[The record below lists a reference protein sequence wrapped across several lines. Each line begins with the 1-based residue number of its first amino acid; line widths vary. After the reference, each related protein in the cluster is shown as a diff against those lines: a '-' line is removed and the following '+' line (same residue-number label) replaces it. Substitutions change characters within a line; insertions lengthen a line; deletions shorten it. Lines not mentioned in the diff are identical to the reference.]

1 MRDGIPLRFWQG
13 EKGLRNSSN
22 SECGKYSNIGEM
34 EIKYRGYER
43 KNSTVMRTLA
53 NVAKDEALK
62 A

>member
-1 MRDGIPLRFWQG
+1 
-13 EKGLRNSSN
+13 
-22 SECGKYSNIGEM
+22 M

-43 KNSTVMRTLA
+43 KNSTLMRTLA